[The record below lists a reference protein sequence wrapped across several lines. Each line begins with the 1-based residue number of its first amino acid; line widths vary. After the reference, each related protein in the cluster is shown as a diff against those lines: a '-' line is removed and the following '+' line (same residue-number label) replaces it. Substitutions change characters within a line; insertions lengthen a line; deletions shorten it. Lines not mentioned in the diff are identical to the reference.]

1 MKIGVMTFNL
11 RVDAE
16 IDGINRFPHRKGR
29 ILEVIEKHKPHVIGF
44 QEANDTMREW
54 LAEALSGGGYTV
66 VGCGRNT
73 DFRGESVPVAFL
85 TDAFDLKMTD
95 TKWLSPTPDVP
106 GSTFGGDQSHCPRI
120 LTSAILSPREGR
132 EFLFLNTHLDHKG
145 ENARVL
151 GARCVTEYIEKA
163 GLPFVIT
170 GDMNARPCDQAIKEF
185 LSSAPNGKNCVDA
198 TSNVGGTF
206 HAFGR
211 KVGEERTKID
221 YIFTDMDC
229 DPSESFAISE
239 PPVDGV
245 YVSDHDPVIAFIET

>member
-1 MKIGVMTFNL
+1 MTFNL
-11 RVDAE
+11 RIDTE
-16 IDGINRFPHRKGR
+16 KDGINRFTNRKGR
-29 ILEVIEKHKPHVIGF
+29 IIELIKKYTPDVIGF
-44 QEANDTMREW
+44 QEAIDSMREW
-54 LAEALSGGGYTV
+54 LLESLSVMGYNV
-66 VGCGRNT
+66 IGCGREIN
-73 DFRGESVPVAFL
+73 RKGESVPVAFRNE
-85 TDAFDLKMTD
+85 AFKLVSTE

-120 LTSAILSPREGR
+120 LTSAILRPREGR

-145 ENARVL
+145 ENARFL
-151 GARCVTEYIEKA
+151 GARCVTEYIAKT

-170 GDMNARPCDQAIKEF
+170 GDMNALPGDQAIKEF
-185 LSSAPNGKNCVDA
+185 LSSAPNGKSCVDA

-229 DPSESFAISE
+229 DASESFAISE

-245 YVSDHDPVIAFIET
+245 YVSDHDPVMAYITLK

>member
-1 MKIGVMTFNL
+1 MTFNL

-16 IDGINRFPHRKGR
+16 VDGINRFPRRKGR

-44 QEANDTMREW
+44 QEANDAMREW
-54 LAEALSGGGYTV
+54 LSEALSGIGYTV

-85 TDAFDLKMTD
+85 SDAFDLEMTD

-120 LTSAILSPREGR
+120 LTSAALKPREGR

-151 GARCVTEYIEKA
+151 GSKFVTSYLSDKR
-163 GLPFVIT
+163 LPFIVT
-170 GDMNARPCDQAIKEF
+170 GDMNALPDSPAINIF
-185 LSSAPNGKNCVDA
+185 LSSAPNGKKCIDA
-198 TSNVGGTF
+198 TSGVGGTF

-211 KVGEERTKID
+211 KSGDEKTKID
-221 YIFTDMDC
+221 YVFTDMVC
-229 DPSESFAISE
+229 DASESFAVSE
-239 PPVDGV
+239 PPVDGI
-245 YVSDHDPVIAFIET
+245 YVSDHDPVMAYIALE